1 MLNFNTT
8 ALLYYKERV
17 LINYIAEKLAFLLL
31 TVQPP
36 NIYGLTED
44 QLMQGP
50 TAQRT
55 LSIYTKH

>member
-8 ALLYYKERV
+8 VLLYYQERV

-36 NIYGLTED
+36 NISELTED
-44 QLMQGP
+44 QLMQRP

>member
-8 ALLYYKERV
+8 ALLYYKECA

-31 TVQPP
+31 TVQPS

>member
-36 NIYGLTED
+36 NISGLTED
-44 QLMQGP
+44 QLMQRP

-55 LSIYTKH
+55 FSIYTKH